1 MSIYSPLRIFLSAG
15 ILFVFF
21 PLFGQSDIEGKLS
34 QELAMEL
41 KEGPEGKKYKIIVI
55 LKDQVDVN
63 KLQEQVLRTLP
74 TRDLQ
79 IKTLLDALQLKADR
93 TQEKLISDIEMLEYL
108 CNEIIQ
114 FKYMDLDKFKTPKD
128 LSPLRVFFNEVMVAI
143 NEFNFSCNANFS
155 DPHNMFIFE
164 YHRDKYNL
172 LLPSGFLSFDYFNF
186 IMRYIILIII
196 IINYHNFIIL
206 F

>member
-1 MSIYSPLRIFLSAG
+1 
-15 ILFVFF
+15 
-21 PLFGQSDIEGKLS
+21 
-34 QELAMEL
+34 
-41 KEGPEGKKYKIIVI
+41 
-55 LKDQVDVN
+55 
-63 KLQEQVLRTLP
+63 
-74 TRDLQ
+74 
-79 IKTLLDALQLKADR
+79 
-93 TQEKLISDIEMLEYL
+93 MLEYL

-143 NEFNFSCNANFS
+143 NEFNFSCNANFT

-164 YHRDKYNL
+164 YHHDEYKL

>member
-1 MSIYSPLRIFLSAG
+1 MSKYTALRFFVSAG

-21 PLFGQSDIEGKLS
+21 PLLGQSDIEGKLS

-79 IKTLLDALQLKADR
+79 VKTLLDALQLKADR
-93 TQEKLISDIEMLEYL
+93 TQEKLISDIE
-108 CNEIIQ
+108 Q
-114 FKYMDLDKFKTPKD
+114 
-128 LSPLRVFFNEVMVAI
+128 SPF
-143 NEFNFSCNANFS
+143 
-155 DPHNMFIFE
+155 
-164 YHRDKYNL
+164 
-172 LLPSGFLSFDYFNF
+172 
-186 IMRYIILIII
+186 
-196 IINYHNFIIL
+196 
-206 F
+206 